1 MSSIFKPEVS
11 KTDRNTGKTVKTKTK
26 KWYGRYR
33 DENGKER
40 RVPLAENKTTAQQ
53 MLAERVKQVERIK
66 SGQIHSAEFEMK
78 KPIAGHLADYEK
90 HLKSKNCSKQH
101 ILTTIPRIQRFI
113 KESRCRTP
121 SQITA
126 SEVER
131 FLAALRDESHCS
143 VQTSNHYLTVIK
155 SFCRWM
161 YLNKRIIEHPLL
173 TLSKLNVR
181 VDRRHDRRALT
192 KDEFQRL
199 LDVAETGPPVEGL
212 LGIDRAM
219 LYLIASY
226 TGLRKGEIG
235 SLTKESFNF
244 DNEKC
249 ATVTVDACYSKH
261 RRKDVLPMH
270 LSLVEKLKE
279 WLATKNPKNNE
290 ILIPVSNGSGGVE
303 RKTSKMMRIDLN
315 AARTF
320 WIAEA
325 ESPADEEKRLASD
338 FLSYKN
344 HNGLFADFHSLRHM
358 FITNLDKAK
367 VPLKTAQILA
377 RHSTVELTANI
388 YTHIDQQEQIDAIN
402 SLPSW

>member
-1 MSSIFKPEVS
+1 M
-11 KTDRNTGKTVKTKTK
+11 VKTKTK

-40 RVPLAENKTTAQQ
+40 RVPLAENKATAQQ

-66 SGQIHSAEFEMK
+66 SGQVHSAEFEMK
-78 KPIAGHLADYEK
+78 KPIAGHLKDFEK
-90 HLKSKNCSKQH
+90 SLKSRNNTKRH
-101 ILTTIPRIQRFI
+101 IHDTVAKIQRCI
-113 KESRCRTP
+113 DSCRWKNP
-121 SQITA
+121 AQIRA
-126 SEVER
+126 SDVER
-131 FLAALRDESHCS
+131 FLVDLRDEFSCS
-143 VQTSNHYLTVIK
+143 VETSNHYLRAIK

-161 YLNKRIIEHPLL
+161 YLNKRLIELPLL
-173 TLSKLNVR
+173 SLSNLNNR
-181 VDRRHDRRALT
+181 IDRRHDRRALS

-199 LDVAETGPPVEGL
+199 FDVAEMGPPVEGL

-249 ATVTVDACYSKH
+249 ATVTVEACYSKH
-261 RRKDVLPMH
+261 RRKDVLPLH
-270 LSLVEKLKE
+270 LSLVEKLKQ
-279 WLATKNPKNNE
+279 WLAMKNPKSNE
-290 ILIPVSNGSGGVE
+290 ILIPVSKQAGSVD
-303 RKTSKMMRIDLN
+303 RRTAKMIRFDLN

-320 WIAEA
+320 WIAESD
-325 ESPADEEKRLASD
+325 SPAEEEKRLTSD

-358 FITNLDKAK
+358 FITNLGKAK